1 MAKITLGGKEI
12 EFDEDGFM
20 QEPDLWDQNV
30 TMNLAKIESVQEM
43 TERHWKVVNYIR
55 SYYQKFGIAPMI
67 RKLCKECDLKLKK
80 IY

>member
-30 TMNLAKIESVQEM
+30 AMDLAKIESV
-43 TERHWKVVNYIR
+43 
-55 SYYQKFGIAPMI
+55 
-67 RKLCKECDLKLKK
+67 
-80 IY
+80 

>member
-30 TMNLAKIESVQEM
+30 AMDLAKIESVQEM
-43 TERHWKVVNYIR
+43 TERHWKVVNYFR
-55 SYYQKFGIAPMI
+55 GYYQKF
-67 RKLCKECDLKLKK
+67 
-80 IY
+80 